1 MFHFPALAACWDGVG
16 LLPFSALIYDWKRR
30 MRTPPNPK
38 AKVFQIYYYYF
49 PFFPLYHPHLSS
61 HSFILLI
68 YPFHTRIANKDSSP
82 FHAAHLLIQR
92 VPSPSTLLIFLLFYP
107 QIRKLAF
114 ASYFIPLTSFPSL
127 KILPFFY
134 IHVMIKY

>member
-1 MFHFPALAACWDGVG
+1 MSHFPALAACWDGVG

-92 VPSPSTLLIFLLFYP
+92 VPSPSTLLIFYFSTLKFGNSPSHLTLFLLHPFHHS
-107 QIRKLAF
+107 KF
-114 ASYFIPLTSFPSL
+114 FHFFTS
-127 KILPFFY
+127 
-134 IHVMIKY
+134 M